1 MSDLTIGKKMFMIGV
16 VIVTGLS
23 FLAGNAFRTNAV
35 IEKASANA
43 VLRDSQYAT
52 LNQIL
57 QTHSR
62 MMLAAMD
69 SIINKDEGK
78 ISPERMTVI
87 NSGAEFF
94 QSHSITLQKLAD
106 TDEEAG
112 LVKNIMDTFPLL
124 VKSIRTDL
132 PELIQ
137 NGAVRA
143 KQIQE
148 AFIRID
154 DELDKLGETVT
165 QNLLRLFVSVQKERK
180 EEPEKVVLREQQ
192 VTVLNKMM
200 LAQSALMLAAMD
212 IIIDR
217 DEGKIS
223 DERIKSVN
231 ENISL
236 IRSNMESL
244 TALADT
250 EEEKRAAAEI
260 HEFFPKLSEKIRTE
274 LVKLIEES
282 SAELKKTESKFAE
295 TDKLLDAY
303 GDKIE
308 TDLMKLVGLIE
319 NEQKTAAEE
328 LSSVIS
334 RSTWAGLIVFFVTLG
349 IVIPVFFLITRS
361 ITGPINRVSAETD
374 ILIRKVRDGEL
385 AARGNA
391 EAYSGIWKDLVLGIN
406 RLIEAFVIPINM
418 TSEHIDRIS
427 KGDIPEKITEAYKG
441 DFNRIKDNLNMLI
454 GTMKGLLSETDSLIQ
469 AVQNGNLETR
479 GTPEKFSGSWKELV
493 TGINR
498 LIDAF
503 VTPINMNAG
512 YIDRISQGDIPEK
525 ITEQYK
531 GDFNRIKNNLN
542 TLIDTM
548 DSLLKET
555 DGLIRA
561 VQNGDLSKRGN
572 SDGFAGDWREL
583 LIGINRLTEAFVIPI
598 HLTAAH
604 IDRIAKGDIPE
615 KITAEYKGD
624 FNQIKNN
631 LNMLIDATLEIT
643 RLAEKMAEGNLT
655 VEVRERSAQ
664 DKLMQA
670 MNSMVARL
678 NETVMTV
685 KGAANNVAYGSQQ
698 LSSTSEQMSQGN
710 SEQAAAAEEAS
721 ASMEQMASNIRQNAD
736 NAMETEKIALKSA
749 ENAREGGEAVKQTV
763 IAMKSIAEKISI
775 IEEIARQT
783 NLLAL
788 NAAIEAARAG
798 EHGKG
803 FAVVASEVRKLA
815 ERSQKAA
822 GEISKLSISS
832 VDIAEK
838 AGEMLARIVPNI
850 QKTAELVQEISAAS
864 NEQNTGSA
872 QINKSIQQLD
882 EVIQQNASASEEM
895 ASTAGELSDQARRLR
910 DTIEFFTVSET
921 DRKQMNDLGFTRKKT
936 GRGIGKTAVEKKRNS
951 RSAAGSGNNTAVSE
965 SNEDAENDF
974 GLDKEFEKY

>member
-1 MSDLTIGKKMFMIGV
+1 MSDLTIGKKMFLIGV
-16 VIVTGLS
+16 VIVAGLS
-23 FLAGNAFRTNAV
+23 FLAGNAYRTNA
-35 IEKASANA
+35 IISKNSAQA
-43 VLRDSQYAT
+43 DLRDNQYET

-62 MMLAAMD
+62 LMLVAMD
-69 SIINKDEGK
+69 SIVDRSEGK
-78 ISPERMTVI
+78 ISPERMNVI
-87 NSGAEFF
+87 NTGAEFF
-94 QSHSITLQKLAD
+94 QNYGIMLQKLAD
-106 TDEEAG
+106 TDEEAR
-112 LVKNIMDTFPLL
+112 LVKSIMDTFPLL
-124 VKSIRTDL
+124 VKSIQTDL
-132 PELIQ
+132 PELIR
-137 NGAVRA
+137 NGTVRE
-143 KQIQE
+143 KQIHD

-154 DELDKLGETVT
+154 DELDMLGESVA
-165 QNLLRLFVSVQKERK
+165 QNLSVLFVSVQKKQK
-180 EEPEKVVLREQQ
+180 EEPEKAILREQQ
-192 VTVLNKMM
+192 PALLNKMM
-200 LAQSALMLAAMD
+200 RAEAALMLTAME

-217 DEGKIS
+217 EEGKIS
-223 DERIKSVN
+223 DKRIKTVN
-231 ENISL
+231 ESISL
-236 IRSNMESL
+236 IKSNMDIL

-250 EEEKRAAAEI
+250 DEEKRAVAEI
-260 HEFFPKLSEKIRTE
+260 RELFPKLSDKIQTE
-274 LVKLIEES
+274 LVRLIEES
-282 SAELKKTESKFAE
+282 SAELKKIESGFAE
-295 TDKLLDAY
+295 TDDLLDAY

-308 TDLMKLVGLIE
+308 NGLTQLIGLIE
-319 NEQKTAAEE
+319 KEQKSAAEE

-334 RSTWAGLIVFFVTLG
+334 RSTWAGLIVFFVTLA

-361 ITGPINRVSAETD
+361 ITGPINRVTTETD

-385 AARGNA
+385 TARGNA
-391 EAYSGIWKDLVLGIN
+391 DAFAGIWKDLVLGIN
-406 RLIEAFVIPINM
+406 RLIEAFVTPVNM
-418 TSEHIDRIS
+418 TARYVDRIS
-427 KGDIPEKITEAYKG
+427 KGDIPEKITEEYKG
-441 DFNRIKDNLNMLI
+441 DFNTIKDNLNQLTE
-454 GTMKGLLSETDSLIQ
+454 TMKGLLTETDALIRS
-469 AVQNGNLETR
+469 VQNGSLENR
-479 GTPEKFSGSWKELV
+479 GNPDRFAGSWRDLV
-493 TGINR
+493 AGINR
-498 LIDAF
+498 LIEAF
-503 VTPINMNAG
+503 VTPINMTSEH
-512 YIDRISQGDIPEK
+512 IDRISQGDIPK
-525 ITEQYK
+525 RITEEYK
-531 GDFNRIKNNLN
+531 GDFNRIRNNLN

-555 DGLIRA
+555 DGLIQA
-561 VQNGDLSKRGN
+561 VQNGDLSKRG
-572 SDGFAGDWREL
+572 SSEQFAGDWREL
-583 LIGINRLTEAFVIPI
+583 LVGINRLTEAFVMPI

-624 FNQIKNN
+624 FNHIKNN

-678 NETVMTV
+678 NEIVMTV

-736 NAMETEKIALKSA
+736 NAMETEKIAMKSA
-749 ENAREGGEAVKQTV
+749 ENAREGGESVKETV
-763 IAMKSIAEKISI
+763 VAMKSIAEKISI

-822 GEISKLSISS
+822 REISKLSISS

-838 AGEMLARIVPNI
+838 AGDMLSKIVPNI

-921 DRKQMNDLGFTRKKT
+921 DERQINASVFIRKKA
-936 GRGIGKTAVEKKRNS
+936 GRGKTAGEKKRNMK
-951 RSAAGSGNNTAVSE
+951 TADISVSD
-965 SNEDAENDF
+965 SDEDAGNDF
-974 GLDKEFEKY
+974 RLDKEFEKY